1 MNAWYDI
8 YSLQENSPED
18 EAGITLATQSV
29 ENLIS
34 TEFSNYLS
42 DKIIIAGFSQGGAVA
57 LHCYLHGS
65 VEIAGVMALS
75 TYLPLQDKLACQPLL
90 WQAKIFLWPMA
101 NWMKF
106 YRLIMPRAQEM

>member
-1 MNAWYDI
+1 MLPVTLNNGAPMNAWYDI

-75 TYLPLQDKLACQPLL
+75 TYLPL
-90 WQAKIFLWPMA
+90 
-101 NWMKF
+101 
-106 YRLIMPRAQEM
+106 